1 MRRVSVII
9 VSWNAREF
17 LRGCLDSIRQTAAD
31 DVGEVIVV
39 DNASSDG
46 SADMVRRDF
55 PEVILIEPGDN
66 LGFARAN
73 NLGMARA
80 QNDFLALVNSDV
92 VVKSGCLQ
100 QLANALEDHPDAALV
115 GPRIVGGDGQLQGS
129 CRLLPTVWN
138 NICRALAIDRA
149 FPAISHL
156 SGHEMRHFRH
166 DARIEAEVI
175 SGCFWLARKAAVE
188 QVGGLDE
195 RFFFYMEDVDWC
207 RRFREAGWK
216 VLFVP
221 EASAVH
227 FGGASTA
234 NAPLRYT
241 IQYHRANL
249 MYWDKYHGILGRGTY
264 FAIATIHHGVRLA
277 ARSVALLIGLGRSA
291 EGRHKLMEDVVS
303 LRWLFTGV
311 GV

>member
-1 MRRVSVII
+1 MKRVSVII
-9 VSWNAREF
+9 VSWNARDF
-17 LRGCLDSIRQTAAD
+17 LRGCLESIRQTGGD
-31 DVGEVIVV
+31 DIGEVVVV
-39 DNASSDG
+39 DNASGDG

-55 PEVILIEPGDN
+55 PDVILIEPGDN

-80 QNDFLALVNSDV
+80 QYEYLALVNSDV

-100 QLANALEDHPDAALV
+100 QLAKSLDDHPDTALV
-115 GPRIVGGDGQLQGS
+115 GPRIVGRDGQLQGS
-129 CRLLPTVWN
+129 CRMLPTVWN

-149 FPAISHL
+149 FPGVSLL

-166 DARIEAEVI
+166 DVRIEAEVI
-175 SGCFWLARKAAVE
+175 SGCFWLARKSAVE

-227 FGGASTA
+227 FGGGSTA

-249 MYWDKYHGILGRGTY
+249 MYWDKYYGIVGRGTY
-264 FAIATIHHGVRLA
+264 FAIATIHHGIRLA
-277 ARSVALLIGLGRSA
+277 ARSVARLLGLGRSA
-291 EGRHKLMEDVVS
+291 ESRHKLMEDVVS